1 MRDPNFFGDSALSKI
16 LAKHV
21 SFGGSMS
28 SSINQGILVTVICE
42 AVLQHRIVQLLDTVG
57 ASGYT
62 IIPAQGAG
70 SYGQR
75 MGDIEGFNTNI
86 QVKTIVSLEASDQIL
101 EDLQQYRESHAL
113 IAFRQQVDGL
123 FD

>member
-1 MRDPNFFGDSALSKI
+1 
-16 LAKHV
+16 
-21 SFGGSMS
+21 MS
-28 SSINQGILVTVICE
+28 SFINQGMLVTIICE
-42 AVLQHRIVQLLDTVG
+42 AVLQHRLIHLLDTVG

-70 SYGQR
+70 THGQR
-75 MGDIEGFNTNI
+75 MGDIAGFNTNI
-86 QVKTIVSLEASDQIL
+86 QVKTIVSSEASDRIL
-101 EDLQQYRESHAL
+101 EELKQFRDTHAL

>member
-1 MRDPNFFGDSALSKI
+1 
-16 LAKHV
+16 
-21 SFGGSMS
+21 MS

-42 AVLQHRIVQLLDTVG
+42 AVLQHQLIHLLDTVG

-70 SYGQR
+70 SHGQR
-75 MGDIEGFNTNI
+75 MGDLEGFNTNI
-86 QVKTIVSLEASDQIL
+86 QVKTIVSAEASNQLL
-101 EDLQQYRESHAL
+101 EQLESYRESHAL
-113 IAFRQQVDGL
+113 IAFRQKVEGL